1 MFQNNSLAYEQKQAV
16 FKHQIRPI
24 SVRREEIYKLLDSI
38 LSSSSLEFPESVVQI
53 LADLSLCIGGFH
65 DKIPD
70 VSRYVSYPHRDFD
83 EFQQNR
89 TITYNRNAPD
99 YRQVPTNF
107 SFTMPIKASFDV
119 IRKGDEMWIGVVE
132 NVSLLTDSYWFRKR
146 GGPGYWS
153 YYCGRERGWIPP
165 ESYPRLDNGPPRM
178 NKIMRDSGHGT
189 LHFPSNVRHVLQPVR
204 SADRL
209 TIHVNPKEGIFEAW
223 VNGKHMVRETVTP
236 WEQPLIF
243 WVELDATDDE
253 VRLTDVELV

>member
-1 MFQNNSLAYEQKQAV
+1 MFQNNSLASEQKQRIV
-16 FKHQIRPI
+16 PI
-24 SVRREEIYKLLDSI
+24 SVRRENIYKLLDSI
-38 LSSSSLEFPESVVQI
+38 LSSSTLEFPESVVQI
-53 LADLSLCIGGFH
+53 LADLSLCIGGFQ

-119 IRKGDEMWIGVVE
+119 ISKGDEMWIGVVE
-132 NVSLLTDSYWFRKR
+132 NVSLLTNSYSCNKR

-153 YYCGRERGWIPP
+153 YYCGREGRNYRGHSIASWTL
-165 ESYPRLDNGPPRM
+165 LDNGPPKM
-178 NKIMRDSGHGT
+178 NKILRDNAHGT
-189 LHFPSNVRHVLQPVR
+189 LHFPSNIRHFLQPVR

-236 WEQPLIF
+236 WEKPLIF